1 MTMYILD
8 SVTAT
13 PKYTDGKSYR
23 RLQYVMTL
31 TVLRYDPD
39 GVSLFDKG
47 VPFVNERAQFD
58 IYVDFRPGRR
68 AQWRPWVYA
77 YSSNTRHRLAPFE
90 RETQLG
96 VYEFAIECGRREVT
110 RRWWKLLRLR
120 FPDVVVPELVT

>member
-1 MTMYILD
+1 MPAYILD
-8 SVTAT
+8 SVGAT
-13 PKYTDGKSYR
+13 PKYTDGKEYR

-31 TVLRYDPD
+31 TVLRYEPWVDLD
-39 GVSLFDKG
+39 SGINYED
-47 VPFVNERAQFD
+47 ERAQFD

-90 RETQLG
+90 REVKTG

-110 RRWWKLLRLR
+110 RRWWELLRLR